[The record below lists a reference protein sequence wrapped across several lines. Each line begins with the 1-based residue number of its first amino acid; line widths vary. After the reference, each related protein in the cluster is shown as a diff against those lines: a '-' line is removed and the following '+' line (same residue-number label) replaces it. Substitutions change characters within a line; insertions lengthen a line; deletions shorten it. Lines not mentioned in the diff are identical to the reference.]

1 MKQERKIEQNPI
13 NRASQIRKD
22 VYGNI
27 ITKGKNKKHKISFS
41 GFISQNDCDFNQLI
55 TTINIESY
63 KQYNAKM
70 SYIPNEKIDKAHA
83 YCTTQTCF
91 II

>member
-1 MKQERKIEQNPI
+1 MKQERKIEKNEI
-13 NRASQIRKD
+13 AQIRKD

-63 KQYNAKM
+63 KQYNANNAKM
-70 SYIPNEKIDKAHA
+70 SYNINGKIEKERL
-83 YCTTQTCF
+83 YCTSKSCF

>member
-1 MKQERKIEQNPI
+1 MKQERKIEKNETAQT
-13 NRASQIRKD
+13 RKD

-70 SYIPNEKIDKAHA
+70 SYNINGKIEKERL
-83 YCTTQTCF
+83 YCTSKSCF

>member
-1 MKQERKIEQNPI
+1 MKQEKKKKKKEKEKTKKNKYGKKI
-13 NRASQIRKD
+13 K
-22 VYGNI
+22 
-27 ITKGKNKKHKISFS
+27 KKKNKKHKISFS

-70 SYIPNEKIDKAHA
+70 SYNINGKIEKERL
-83 YCTTQTCF
+83 YCTSKSCF